1 MKKRTSTGR
10 AEPISLHMVALCGGA
25 VVGETRMTLG
35 ASMQSIRSLSWRRR
49 LSWAEG
55 LLWLMKLLNMMKMG
69 MLRPKSRGKKL
80 KTLDAM

>member
-1 MKKRTSTGR
+1 MKKKTSTGR
-10 AEPISLHMVALCGGA
+10 AGPISLHTEALCGGA
-25 VVGETRMTLG
+25 VGGETRTTLG

-55 LLWLMKLLNMMKMG
+55 LRWLMKLLNMMKMG
-69 MLRPKSRGKKL
+69 MLRRKSRGKRL